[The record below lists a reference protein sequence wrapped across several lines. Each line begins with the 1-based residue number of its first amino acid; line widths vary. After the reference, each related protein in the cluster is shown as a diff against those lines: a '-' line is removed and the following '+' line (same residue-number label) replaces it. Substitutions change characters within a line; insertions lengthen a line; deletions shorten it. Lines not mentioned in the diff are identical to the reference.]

1 MRAAVRTILAFA
13 VLTLALLAPAGA
25 AAAAERTVSVTARA
39 TIQVPNDSAGLGF
52 SVSAER
58 RTRAAALRVVSA
70 HLRSV
75 IATVQNTPGVGAG
88 DVTTGNI
95 SVRKSLRGKRPVYRA
110 SEGISVILH
119 EPDRA
124 GELVSAAIAAG
135 ATGVRGPRFF
145 VGDTEA
151 AYRRALAAA
160 FDNARA
166 KAATLAAQAGAAL
179 GPAISIE
186 EGGPAEI
193 FPTDLKAPS
202 PSSSCGAAT
211 VSARRA
217 GSGCGAAPPPTKP
230 GTASVTATVGVVFAL
245 Q

>member
-1 MRAAVRTILAFA
+1 MRPAVRTILAFA
-13 VLTLALLAPAGA
+13 VLTLALLAPAGP
-25 AAAAERTVSVTARA
+25 AAAAERTVSVTARV
-39 TIQVPNDSAGLGF
+39 TIQVSNDSAGLGF

-58 RTRAAALRVVSA
+58 RSRAAALRVVSA
-70 HLRSV
+70 RLRSV
-75 IATVQNTPGVGAG
+75 IATVQNTAGVGAG

-124 GELVSAAIAAG
+124 GELVSVAIAAG

-179 GPAISIE
+179 GPAISIQE
-186 EGGPAEI
+186 SGAPEFSAPQGKGVTGS
-193 FPTDLKAPS
+193 TDCSFVTTK
-202 PSSSCGAAT
+202 
-211 VSARRA
+211 RFR
-217 GSGCGAAPPPTKP
+217 SGCGAAPPPTKP
-230 GTASVTATVGVVFAL
+230 GTATVTATVGVVFAL

>member
-1 MRAAVRTILAFA
+1 
-13 VLTLALLAPAGA
+13 
-25 AAAAERTVSVTARA
+25 
-39 TIQVPNDSAGLGF
+39 
-52 SVSAER
+52 
-58 RTRAAALRVVSA
+58 
-70 HLRSV
+70 
-75 IATVQNTPGVGAG
+75 
-88 DVTTGNI
+88 
-95 SVRKSLRGKRPVYRA
+95 LRGKRPVYRA

-124 GELVSAAIAAG
+124 GELVSAAIVAG

-151 AYRRALAAA
+151 AYRRALGAA

-186 EGGPAEI
+186 ESGPAEV
-193 FPTDLKAPS
+193 FPTELKAPS

-211 VSARRA
+211 VSAPRA

-230 GTASVTATVGVVFAL
+230 GTATVTATVGVVFAL